1 MDTGKSL
8 RKTGISPS
16 GEIPSC
22 PHNALLEI
30 LSRNHARI
38 VPDGFLQDL
47 PVSRPA
53 LELILFTVLLE
64 KNGIQARFTIFHF
77 LSIINSDIFYLLRG
91 IK

>member
-1 MDTGKSL
+1 MKSLDTGKSL

-30 LSRNHARI
+30 FSRNHARV
-38 VPDGFLQDL
+38 VPDGFLRDL

-53 LELILFTVLLE
+53 LDLIFFTALLL
-64 KNGIQARFTIFHF
+64 KNGFPPKGESRMKYQARFT
-77 LSIINSDIFYLLRG
+77 N
-91 IK
+91 

>member
-1 MDTGKSL
+1 MTAKKKVQTVNFQEFPQFYKLAGDVKP
-8 RKTGISPS
+8 RY

-53 LELILFTVLLE
+53 LELILFTVLLG
-64 KNGIQARFTIFHF
+64 KNGFPK
-77 LSIINSDIFYLLRG
+77 IIY
-91 IK
+91 

>member
-30 LSRNHARI
+30 LSRNHARV
-38 VPDGFLQDL
+38 VPDGFLWDL
-47 PVSRPA
+47 PVSMPVLFLNNSRVEGKSG
-53 LELILFTVLLE
+53 ELLF
-64 KNGIQARFTIFHF
+64 
-77 LSIINSDIFYLLRG
+77 
-91 IK
+91 